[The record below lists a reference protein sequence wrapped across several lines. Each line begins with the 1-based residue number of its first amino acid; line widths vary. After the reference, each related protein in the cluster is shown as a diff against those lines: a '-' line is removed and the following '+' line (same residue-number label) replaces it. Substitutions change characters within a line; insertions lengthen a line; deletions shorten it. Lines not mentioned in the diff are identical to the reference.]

1 MPLTFSHGTADLH
14 TMDDR
19 ASQTILPSAR
29 WANRLAQFFACLLLI
44 AVPLHRFGGLS
55 TPVALNVFAVTLGG
69 ALAALLL
76 GLYALLRIWVKG
88 DGGALRASFAVMVAA
103 LMLAWPVTYYV
114 LHMRLPKISDVST
127 DTGAPPRFSATASK
141 RGTGANPIA
150 YPGGAAAQLQ
160 QAAYPDLRTFVID
173 RSVEE
178 AFDLVEEAVRR
189 LRWKPLVNEPPSL
202 RPAKAGIIELSEQT
216 MIVGFWD
223 DVVIRVEGSN
233 TRARVDIRSAS
244 RYGAFDFGQN
254 AARIRRFLV
263 ELQTRVDA
271 AGPGGV
277 RRLRTTRSGAM
288 VKKGKQGDPSTTSPQ
303 NERDR
308 AQPNAPR
315 GREQKAPQR

>member
-1 MPLTFSHGTADLH
+1 
-14 TMDDR
+14 MDDR

-44 AVPLHRFGGLS
+44 TIPLHRFGGLT
-55 TPVALNVFAVTLGG
+55 TPVALNVFAVALGG
-69 ALAALLL
+69 ALLAMLL
-76 GLYALLRIWVKG
+76 GLYALIRIWVKG
-88 DGGALRASFAVMVAA
+88 DGGAFRACFAILVAA
-103 LMLAWPVTYYV
+103 AMLAWPVTYYA
-114 LHMRLPKISDVST
+114 LHMRLPVIADVST
-127 DTGAPPRFSATASK
+127 DTASPPRFAALAAK
-141 RGTGANPIA
+141 RGAGANPVA
-150 YPGGAAAQLQ
+150 YPGGTAAQQ
-160 QAAYPDLRTFVID
+160 QQQAYPDLRTFIID
-173 RSVEE
+173 RSVDE

-189 LRWKPLVNEPPSL
+189 LRWKPLVAEPPSL
-202 RPAKAGIIELSEQT
+202 RPAKAGIIEIAEQT
-216 MIVGFWD
+216 MVIGFWD

-233 TRARVDIRSAS
+233 TRARVDVRSAS

-288 VKKGKQGDPSTTSPQ
+288 VKKGKQGDPSPASPQ

-308 AQPNAPR
+308 APTNAPR
-315 GREQKAPQR
+315 GREQKAQPR

>member
-1 MPLTFSHGTADLH
+1 
-14 TMDDR
+14 MDDR

-29 WANRLAQFFACLLLI
+29 WANRLAQFFACLMLVAI
-44 AVPLHRFGGLS
+44 PLHRFGGLT
-55 TPVALNVFAVTLGG
+55 TPVALNVFAVALGG
-69 ALAALLL
+69 ALLALLL
-76 GLYALLRIWVKG
+76 SLYALIRIWVKG
-88 DGGALRASFAVMVAA
+88 DGGAFRASFAALVA
-103 LMLAWPVTYYV
+103 LSMLAVPVTYYV
-114 LHMRLPKISDVST
+114 LHMRLPMISDVST
-127 DTGAPPRFSATASK
+127 DTASPPRFGAAAAAK
-141 RGTGANPIA
+141 RGPGANPVA
-150 YPGGAAAQLQ
+150 YPGAVAAQRQ
-160 QAAYPDLRTFVID
+160 QAAYPDLRTFIID

-178 AFDLVEEAVRR
+178 AYDLVEETVRR
-189 LRWKPLVNEPPSL
+189 LRWKPVVAEPPSL

-288 VKKGKQGDPSTTSPQ
+288 VKKGKQGDPSPASPQ
-303 NERDR
+303 SERDR

-315 GREQKAPQR
+315 AREQKAPPR